1 MAAAGGAAAVGAA
14 EAPLRRSTRSRAAL
28 APAAS
33 APAAPA
39 PVAAAT
45 GSRRHQQRVTHAL
58 VAAAAAA
65 FLQPPPPP
73 HPPLPP
79 LPPRP
84 PPPLRPPRM
93 PMPTGAAARAL
104 LSPSTSMLVP
114 LLVPRDRAAH
124 RKSTF
129 LSRLAAIG
137 EEAGSSDDAGDAP
150 SAPGVPVGVTGAP
163 SAKRQRGAG
172 RGGGGGRGGSG
183 GGATRGERRQPL
195 APRPVSQPASRAAAP
210 RAVTHCGAMPSHD
223 GSDADAEADNDG
235 GGGRGGGG
243 GGDDSDESEL
253 AYRVLLRPPSAG
265 VAPHT
270 AVFSGGCERRGIVAI
285 LPPAAGSGARPTTR
299 LTLPPA
305 PPRETATT
313 PAWCAA
319 K

>member
-1 MAAAGGAAAVGAA
+1 
-14 EAPLRRSTRSRAAL
+14 
-28 APAAS
+28 
-33 APAAPA
+33 
-39 PVAAAT
+39 
-45 GSRRHQQRVTHAL
+45 
-58 VAAAAAA
+58 
-65 FLQPPPPP
+65 
-73 HPPLPP
+73 
-79 LPPRP
+79 
-84 PPPLRPPRM
+84 
-93 PMPTGAAARAL
+93 MPTGAAARAL

-129 LSRLAAIG
+129 LSRLGAIG

-150 SAPGVPVGVTGAP
+150 SAPGVPAAGAGAP

-172 RGGGGGRGGSG
+172 RGGGSHGGG

-210 RAVTHCGAMPSHD
+210 RAVTHCGAVPSHD
-223 GSDADAEADNDG
+223 GSDADAEIGSDG
-235 GGGRGGGG
+235 DDGKGVGG